1 MDVYS
6 IDIWYWNALY
16 NTDFFYASVRKLNG
30 KFSKK

>member
-6 IDIWYWNALY
+6 IAIWYWITLY

-30 KFSKK
+30 NIF